1 MSSGLTGYFDVAID
15 SSEDTIIYHSH
26 TFHPSVQPSQPVVQ
40 ARGGRVLSVCG
51 IGNNLDV
58 AAQRA
63 YSGMEAVKFEGME
76 YRTDIGTERRSVFI
90 TQGFVCLS

>member
-1 MSSGLTGYFDVAID
+1 MSLKFTDYLDIAINCNK
-15 SSEDTIIYHSH
+15 DTIIYHSH
-26 TFHPSVQPSQPVVQ
+26 TFHPNVQPSRPVVQ

-51 IGNNLDV
+51 IGNNLDA

-76 YRTDIGTERRSVFI
+76 FRTDIGTETDKV
-90 TQGFVCLS
+90 L